1 MNPEASRKLILGFA
15 LLAAVFFL
23 AVVWFRPWLA
33 LGILF
38 ISHLLILYPTL
49 VANCQWWGPVI
60 THFETPRRE
69 VWLTID
75 DGPHPI
81 HTPRVLE
88 ILERFGAKATF
99 FVIGKRA
106 SEFPDQIEAIR
117 AAGHEIAN
125 HTATHPSATFW
136 CLPPRRIAAEIE
148 GFGLPTDYFRAP
160 AGLKNP
166 FVHPVLRRRRMRLIG
181 WTVRGLD
188 TVKRNAEAV
197 VGRICKGLK
206 PGAILLLHEAHRLES
221 DPEFHPLC
229 LELTLERLTS
239 LSYRCVLPQPEQLRP
254 NAVETRKGGY

>member
-33 LGILF
+33 LGVLF

-49 VANCQWWGPVI
+49 VANCQCWGPVI

-75 DGPHPI
+75 DGPHPL

-125 HTATHPSATFW
+125 HTATHPSAT
-136 CLPPRRIAAEIE
+136 
-148 GFGLPTDYFRAP
+148 
-160 AGLKNP
+160 
-166 FVHPVLRRRRMRLIG
+166 
-181 WTVRGLD
+181 
-188 TVKRNAEAV
+188 
-197 VGRICKGLK
+197 
-206 PGAILLLHEAHRLES
+206 GAIPKPTPIEYA
-221 DPEFHPLC
+221 DQPAA
-229 LELTLERLTS
+229 
-239 LSYRCVLPQPEQLRP
+239 LSAAGPATASAIEIA
-254 NAVETRKGGY
+254 NG